1 MNCPTGRWRCIFICE
16 GWPSLHTV
24 ARDLKLSV
32 RTVQRGIAD
41 LKQAGYLGTEQRY
54 RQSGAKGSLLFTMR
68 K

>member
-1 MNCPTGRWRCIFICE
+1 M
-16 GWPSLHTV
+16 
-24 ARDLKLSV
+24 KLSV